1 VLHVLRAFIGVA
13 PVAVAG
19 AVCLGVI
26 ACGGSVSAGAPS
38 AAAPTATSSG
48 SAMEPVLSMGG
59 ETMFASGAASG
70 AGGVADPLRNLSGEQ
85 VYAEAVDDAD
95 ATPSTT
101 YTGKYTKSGASY
113 ELTIV
118 ITRSN
123 NCAMTLGQGGA
134 HLEELLVIGK
144 TAYLNLSAKYFTS
157 PLGRAS
163 TAEPAAL
170 MALADKWIKLSPNGK
185 NAVQLA
191 SLIAVCGAFH
201 RFKDGIAGATYTKE
215 PVTALDG
222 VRVVPVETSEGGA
235 YDGTYYITDT
245 AKPEFVEEAGG
256 EASAG
261 LGTFVIKVGAPLTL
275 AAPPASQVV
284 DGSAIGL

>member
-1 VLHVLRAFIGVA
+1 VLHALRAFIGVA

-26 ACGGSVSAGAPS
+26 ACGSVSAGAPS

-85 VYAEAVDDAD
+85 VYAEAVGDAD

-113 ELTIV
+113 ELTMV
-118 ITRSN
+118 ITRGN
-123 NCAMTLGQGGA
+123 NCAMTVGQGGA
-134 HLEELLVIGK
+134 DLEELLVIGK
-144 TAYLNLSAKYFTS
+144 TAYINLSAKYFTS

-163 TAEPAAL
+163 AAESATL
-170 MALADKWIKLSPNGK
+170 MALAGKWIKLSPIGK
-185 NAVQLA
+185 NAAPLA

-201 RFKDGIAGATYTKE
+201 RSKDGIAGTYTKE

-222 VRVVPVETSEGGA
+222 VRVVPVVASDGGT